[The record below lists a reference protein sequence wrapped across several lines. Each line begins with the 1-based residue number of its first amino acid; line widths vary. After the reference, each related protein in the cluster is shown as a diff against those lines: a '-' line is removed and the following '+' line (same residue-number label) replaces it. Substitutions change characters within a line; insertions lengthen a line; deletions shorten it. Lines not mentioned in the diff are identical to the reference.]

1 MTIEAGSLYE
11 AGVDPDPCDTGDL
24 VSFRVL
30 GHDLVNV
37 DLEENTIR
45 GGCVDENAGEMTP
58 NISDCNVDL
67 PSSECMDSG
76 DPDYAKWV
84 DVGKPKA
91 WCCPYHK
98 DGDMTG
104 DGWINILDVLLI
116 RPPHYNVGYGD
127 PNYDCRADIT
137 HDGWCNILDVLVIRP
152 PNYNVAV
159 PGTCQ
164 VDWKDD
170 CGPNP

>member
-1 MTIEAGSLYE
+1 
-11 AGVDPDPCDTGDL
+11 
-24 VSFRVL
+24 
-30 GHDLVNV
+30 
-37 DLEENTIR
+37 
-45 GGCVDENAGEMTP
+45 
-58 NISDCNVDL
+58 
-67 PSSECMDSG
+67 MDSG
-76 DPDYAKWV
+76 APEYQKWL

-104 DGWINILDVLLI
+104 DGWINILDVMLI
-116 RPPHYNVGYGD
+116 RPPKYNVGYGD
-127 PNYDCRADIT
+127 ANYDCRADVN
-137 HDGWCNILDVLVIRP
+137 HDGWVNILDVIVIRP

-170 CGPNP
+170 CGPN